1 MQHILDPGRFGGLFP
16 EGPRRR
22 PDEPGCDRAGTTL
35 AALREEQRGW
45 AAALHR
51 WGLRGL
57 FTAKER
63 SGTVV
68 PVGPACGVLLY
79 QLARLGDAR
88 LIVALGGDPAAVI
101 WLACALRAGSRHA
114 GDRGLI
120 LCEPEEQRALAMRRC
135 LREAG
140 VSRHVDLRREPP
152 AQVASRIDQAVDC
165 LLLAG
170 DARRMLPGLQA
181 LRPRL
186 RAGAAVI
193 ALRPRGDAQ
202 SWAAYLEHVRD
213 PRNAYAS
220 SSLCCPECM
229 ELSVP
234 GW

>member
-1 MQHILDPGRFGGLFP
+1 MQHILDPDRFGGFP
-16 EGPRRR
+16 PETSRCGSA
-22 PDEPGCDRAGTTL
+22 DPGSGRAITTL
-35 AALREEQRGW
+35 AALLEEQRGW
-45 AAALHR
+45 AA
-51 WGLRGL
+51 GLRRLCGGACGL
-57 FTAKER
+57 LNRGER
-63 SGTVV
+63 AVA
-68 PVGPACGVLLY
+68 PVGPACGALLY

-101 WLACALRAGSRHA
+101 WLACALRAGSRHG

-120 LCEPEEQRALAMRRC
+120 LCEPEERRAQAMRRR

-140 VSRHVDLRREPP
+140 VSRHVDLRREPA
-152 AQVASRIDQAVDC
+152 AQLAGRIDQAVDC

-170 DARRMLPGLQA
+170 DAPQMLPGLRA

-193 ALRPRGDAQ
+193 ALRPRGEAQ
-202 SWAAYLEHVRD
+202 AWAAYLAHVRD

-220 SSLCCPECM
+220 SSLCCPECV

-234 GW
+234 V

>member
-1 MQHILDPGRFGGLFP
+1 MQHILDPGRFGGFSSQAFP
-16 EGPRRR
+16 RSPA
-22 PDEPGCDRAGTTL
+22 EPGGDRAVTTL
-35 AALREEQRGW
+35 AALLEEQRGW
-45 AAALHR
+45 VAGVRRLCGGVS
-51 WGLRGL
+51 GLLNRG
-57 FTAKER
+57 ER
-63 SGTVV
+63 AMA
-68 PVGPACGVLLY
+68 PVRPACGALLY

-120 LCEPEEQRALAMRRC
+120 LCEPEEERARLMRKR

-140 VSRHVDLRREPP
+140 VSRHVDVRHEEP
-152 AQVASRIDQAVDC
+152 AQIAGRIEQPVDC

-170 DARRMLPGLQA
+170 AGDRLLPGLRA

-186 RAGAAVI
+186 RPGAAVI
-193 ALRPRGDAQ
+193 ALRPHGDARA
-202 SWAAYLEHVRD
+202 WGAYLEHVRD

-220 SSLCCPECM
+220 QSLCCPECV

-234 GW
+234 A